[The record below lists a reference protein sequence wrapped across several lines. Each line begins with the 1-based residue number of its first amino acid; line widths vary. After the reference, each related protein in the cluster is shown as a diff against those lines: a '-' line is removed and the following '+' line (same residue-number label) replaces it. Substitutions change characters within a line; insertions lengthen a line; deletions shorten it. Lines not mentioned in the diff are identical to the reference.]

1 MSRNFG
7 HDYEDGTPFW
17 RIFGAVLLALVVYG
31 LLQLL
36 VASMMAKSAARELQR
51 QIDTMPAP
59 SSAVPASS
67 SAHVVDR
74 SGGLPLPSLPGP
86 IRANAQGLSQACV
99 NGRVT
104 RRLPAGW
111 EQGSALCVA
120 YSD

>member
-36 VASMMAKSAARELQR
+36 VASMMAKSTARELQR

-59 SSAVPASS
+59 SSIVPSS
-67 SAHVVDR
+67 PSVRAVDR
-74 SGGLPLPSLPGP
+74 SNNVPLLSLPGP